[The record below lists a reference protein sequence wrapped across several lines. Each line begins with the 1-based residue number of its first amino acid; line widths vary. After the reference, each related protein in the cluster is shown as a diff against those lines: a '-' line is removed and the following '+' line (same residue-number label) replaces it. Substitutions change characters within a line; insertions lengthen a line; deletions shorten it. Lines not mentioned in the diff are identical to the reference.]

1 MLAHLTISNIAIIDR
16 LQLDLAP
23 GFNVF
28 TGETGAGKSII
39 IDAVSLL
46 LGGKADTNLIRS
58 GTEKAIVEGVFGIRP
73 EAFPSALRE
82 EIGWESAEEG
92 LILSREISRSGRG
105 LARINGRLLPLSLL
119 KEVGQRLVDIHNQ
132 GEHLSLLRV
141 REHLGFLDRFAGLWP
156 KREKLA
162 EEVGKLHTLR
172 RELQK
177 LQGDERELARRVERL
192 NFQIQEIQAAKLR
205 PGEDEELKQEH
216 TILANAQRL
225 IAETNSAY
233 EALYGNSQG
242 EKGSLDLLAEV
253 GQTIRDLE
261 KIDPQLGK
269 EREVWE
275 DVHTRLT
282 DLARAIR
289 DYRDRIDYRPE
300 RLTEVEE
307 RIDLIYNLKRKYG
320 ETIPQIL
327 TFADEAQKELEGIT
341 HRTKRITEL
350 EAEEKELLARIA
362 EMAGEL
368 SRARKEAALRL
379 SKAIEEELAQLQM
392 EKARFQVEISHRPAE
407 DGVVLDGQRLAFD
420 ATGIDTVE
428 FLVSPNPG
436 EPLKPLAKIASGGE
450 TSRLMLALK
459 TVLVAADRTPSLIF
473 DEIDAG
479 LGARAGEVVG
489 GKLWSLTSTHQVLCV
504 THLPQ
509 IAAFADAHFR
519 VRKEV
524 VKGRALTRAEPL
536 EEKARLGELALMI
549 GAKSAAVQ
557 ESAREM
563 YQRSQEFK
571 KGKR

>member
-1 MLAHLTISNIAIIDR
+1 MLTHLTISNIAIIDR

-46 LGGKADTNLIRS
+46 LGGKADTDLIRS

-73 EAFPSALRE
+73 EAFPAALRE
-82 EIGWESAEEG
+82 EIGWESSEEG

-156 KREKLA
+156 KREKVA

-177 LQGDERELARRVERL
+177 LQGDERELARLVERL

-320 ETIPQIL
+320 ETILQIL
-327 TFADEAQKELEGIT
+327 TFADEARKELEGIT
-341 HRTKRITEL
+341 HRTKRIAEL
-350 EAEEKELLARIA
+350 EAEEKELLAHIA

-368 SRARKEAALRL
+368 SRARKEDALRL

-392 EKARFQVEISHRPAE
+392 EKARFQVEISHPPAE
-407 DGVVLDGQRLAFD
+407 DGVVIDGQRLAFD

-524 VKGRALTRAEPL
+524 VKGRALTQAKPL

-571 KGKR
+571 KDKR